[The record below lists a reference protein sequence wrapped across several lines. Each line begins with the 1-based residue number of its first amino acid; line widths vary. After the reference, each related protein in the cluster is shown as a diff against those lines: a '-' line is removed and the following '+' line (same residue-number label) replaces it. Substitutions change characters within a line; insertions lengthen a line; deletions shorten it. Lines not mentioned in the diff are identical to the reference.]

1 MDYFKFFNIIG
12 IGLQI
17 IGVLILARSD
27 ALARQIDAAYQS
39 IPGNPLV
46 DAFEATIEG
55 RERTLSEEEQN
66 YIDLEATT
74 NAHQALCIFRI
85 SLFLVVIGMIT
96 QLVVE
101 ALKP

>member
-1 MDYFKFFNIIG
+1 MDYFKLFNIIG

-17 IGVLILARSD
+17 LGVLILARSD
-27 ALARQIDAAYQS
+27 ALARQIDAAYES

-46 DAFEATIEG
+46 DAYQAGKRGETRTI
-55 RERTLSEEEQN
+55 SPEEQS
-66 YIDLEATT
+66 YMALEANTD
-74 NAHQALCIFRI
+74 AHKALRTFKI
-85 SLFLVVIGMIT
+85 SLFLVVLDMVT